1 MKMHFFCSICP
12 RSVYALQANE
22 VSITLALFYFRL
34 KIAKAFFSFYFGA
47 EEQDVRLSFYDHFS
61 RPRRTGNKEEGDR
74 DKEINKRKRDKEGER
89 RGRI

>member
-12 RSVYALQANE
+12 RSVYALQANNE

-34 KIAKAFFSFYFGA
+34 KIAKAFFFFFFGA

-61 RPRRTGNKEEGDR
+61 RPRRTGNKEEGER
-74 DKEINKRKRDKEGER
+74 GEAIKR
-89 RGRI
+89 